1 MYPTKGPAM
10 PTTETAP
17 RKPSR
22 ETWRDW
28 IPAEADN
35 DARAAAEPL
44 LTVDELLAKLAD
56 PAEVGNAADVSRRDL
71 SYWQAE
77 GVVPYPTYAP
87 FAGGRR
93 AYYPQWMVYVVVM
106 LRTHQADGYKLHE
119 IGPILRG
126 HVWNI
131 LAIPV
136 SEKTRRMLDE
146 RTRSDEM
153 ERRLAALS
161 GPIDAAA
168 QAVEHATGTPVA
180 TVLVEFRTEAGDPI
194 IWRSW
199 VESPD
204 DSHPTERT

>member
-1 MYPTKGPAM
+1 MPATDAD
-10 PTTETAP
+10 PA
-17 RKPSR
+17 KPGR

-28 IPAEADN
+28 IPAEADD

-56 PAEVGNAADVSRRDL
+56 PAVVGPRYTVTRRDL

-87 FAGGRR
+87 FEGGRR
-93 AYYPQWMVYVVVM
+93 AYYPQWMINIVVM
-106 LRTHQADGYKLHE
+106 LRELQADTSTRRTLRE
-119 IGPILRG
+119 IGPILREY
-126 HVWNI
+126 VWNI

-136 SEKTRRMLDE
+136 SEKTRGMFDK
-146 RTRSDEM
+146 RTRKDEM

-168 QAVEHATGTPVA
+168 RAVEHATGIPIA
-180 TVLVEFRTEAGDPI
+180 TVLVEFRNEADNPI
-194 IWRSW
+194 VWRSW
-199 VESPD
+199 VLSPD
-204 DSHPTERT
+204 DNTPTENT